1 MSLTIRS
8 AASSSS
14 RSPAIAVFKNLR
26 PFLRWA
32 GSKRKLLRH
41 LTPYVPETWNRYHEP
56 FVGGASMFFFLC
68 PDRATVSDAS
78 MALVETYQAV
88 RRDPDKVLKFLR
100 PLRPDRETFNRIKRY
115 RPTNESNRAAQFIF
129 LNKACWNG
137 LYRVNS
143 DGIFNVPF
151 GQPKTDFLID
161 EANFLL
167 CAQQLRRRSISVKC
181 QDFETITADVAE
193 GDFVFL
199 DPPYVTSHNMNG
211 FVDWNECLFSWKDQV
226 RLAEMAR
233 RLTMKK
239 ANVLITNADHPD
251 VAALYKDFGATR
263 FERTS
268 TLAGDTTR
276 RRTTSEAIFFRGP
289 AY

>member
-1 MSLTIRS
+1 MTTAIRTEIIS
-8 AASSSS
+8 EP
-14 RSPAIAVFKNLR
+14 RPAGRKTSDVR

-32 GSKRKLLRH
+32 GSKRKLLRY
-41 LTPYVPETWNRYHEP
+41 LAPYVPDTWNRYYEP
-56 FVGGASMFFFLC
+56 FLGGASMFFHLC
-68 PDRATVSDAS
+68 PESATISDAGK
-78 MALVETYQAV
+78 ALIGTYSAV
-88 RRDPDKVLKFLR
+88 RREPERILTFLR
-100 PLRPDRETFNRIKRY
+100 GLRPDRETFDRIKKY
-115 RPTNESNRAAQFIF
+115 RPTNEANKAAQFIF

-137 LYRVNS
+137 LYRVNA
-143 DGIFNVPF
+143 DGIFNVPY
-151 GQPKTDFLID
+151 GWPKTDFLID
-161 EANFLL
+161 EENFLR
-167 CAQQLRRRSISVKC
+167 CAQQLRRRSISIRC
-181 QDFETITADVAE
+181 HDFQSISESVGK

-233 RLTMKK
+233 TLAMKK

-251 VAALYKDFGATR
+251 VAALYKGFGSTS

>member
-1 MSLTIRS
+1 L
-8 AASSSS
+8 A
-14 RSPAIAVFKNLR
+14 
-26 PFLRWA
+26 
-32 GSKRKLLRH
+32 
-41 LTPYVPETWNRYHEP
+41 PYVPDTWNRYYEP
-56 FVGGASMFFFLC
+56 FLGGASMFFHLC
-68 PDRATVSDAS
+68 PESATISDAGK
-78 MALVETYQAV
+78 ALIGTYSAV
-88 RRDPDKVLKFLR
+88 RREPERILTFLR
-100 PLRPDRETFNRIKRY
+100 GLRPDRETFDRIKKY
-115 RPTNESNRAAQFIF
+115 RPTNEANKAAQFIF

-137 LYRVNS
+137 LYRVNA
-143 DGIFNVPF
+143 DGIFNVPY
-151 GQPKTDFLID
+151 GWPKTDFLID
-161 EANFLL
+161 EENFLR
-167 CAQQLRRRSISVKC
+167 CAQQLRRRSISIRC
-181 QDFETITADVAE
+181 HDFQSISESVGK

-233 RLTMKK
+233 TLAMKK

-251 VAALYKDFGATR
+251 VAALYKGFGSTS